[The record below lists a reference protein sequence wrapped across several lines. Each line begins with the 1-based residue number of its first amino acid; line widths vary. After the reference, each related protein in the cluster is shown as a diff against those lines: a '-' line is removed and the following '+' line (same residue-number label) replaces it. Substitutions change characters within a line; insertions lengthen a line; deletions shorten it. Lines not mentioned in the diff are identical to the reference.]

1 MVASDDKRFLAGV
14 NPAFLD
20 IPANGSAN
28 VIVQLFPPVGT
39 PQGTS
44 DTLTVTVESTDPL
57 GPRNFAV
64 VTSIVGT
71 SNTAPVANAG
81 LAQTLECSSPQGAP
95 VRLDGS
101 ASTDADNDPLTYR
114 WTDASGAVVG
124 TEAMVD
130 VTAPLGGATYTLTV
144 DDGRG
149 GTASATVLVTVQDT
163 VAPSIHAF
171 LFPPILWPANNK
183 LVSVIAGVWTHDA
196 CTAAP
201 QVRLVSISSNPDPR
215 RTPDDIQGAAIGTDD
230 RSFKLRAESNRHGL
244 RIYTAVYSA
253 RDAAGNSKTA
263 NAYAVVPGD
272 DDRHNDHHDRD
283 RDDHR

>member
-1 MVASDDKRFLAGV
+1 M
-14 NPAFLD
+14 
-20 IPANGSAN
+20 
-28 VIVQLFPPVGT
+28 IVQLLPPVGT

-124 TEAMVD
+124 TEAIVD
-130 VTAPLGGATYTLTV
+130 LT
-144 DDGRG
+144 
-149 GTASATVLVTVQDT
+149 SATWRSDL
-163 VAPSIHAF
+163 HA
-171 LFPPILWPANNK
+171 
-183 LVSVIAGVWTHDA
+183 D
-196 CTAAP
+196 
-201 QVRLVSISSNPDPR
+201 R
-215 RTPDDIQGAAIGTDD
+215 R
-230 RSFKLRAESNRHGL
+230 
-244 RIYTAVYSA
+244 
-253 RDAAGNSKTA
+253 
-263 NAYAVVPGD
+263 
-272 DDRHNDHHDRD
+272 
-283 RDDHR
+283 